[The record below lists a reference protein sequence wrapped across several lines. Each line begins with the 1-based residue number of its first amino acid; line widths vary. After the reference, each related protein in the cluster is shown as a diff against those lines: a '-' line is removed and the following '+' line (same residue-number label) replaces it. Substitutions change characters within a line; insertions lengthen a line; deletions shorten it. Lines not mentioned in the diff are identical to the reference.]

1 MTVYHFLRLLPL
13 MAFGAYFF
21 AYTVKHDVDYR
32 AFWAIL
38 GAVALFLAG
47 MFAGVC
53 AANSPSVEE
62 PDHGGRGPRNETD

>member
-1 MTVYHFLRLLPL
+1 MTVRDFLRVLPL
-13 MAFGAYFF
+13 MAFGSYWF
-21 AYTVKHDVDYR
+21 AYIVKHDVDYR